1 MPSFPPNPHHQ
12 RDGAKDMSLNID
24 CPKASAPRQDWS
36 AHLTTRTDFGFLV
49 RPAHPGDEPA
59 LATFFTHVSP
69 DDLRFRFLSSVN
81 QIAGERLIA
90 MTHVDHELTEHFLAL
105 DPDDGAIIAS
115 AMLATDPAKVVGE
128 VAISIDSRFKARGI
142 GWALLA
148 HVTRYAKAHGLKRL
162 QSIESRENHAAIDLE
177 REMGFTRKPY
187 PDDPT
192 LVLVE
197 AQL

>member
-1 MPSFPPNPHHQ
+1 
-12 RDGAKDMSLNID
+12 
-24 CPKASAPRQDWS
+24 
-36 AHLTTRTDFGFLV
+36 
-49 RPAHPGDEPA
+49 
-59 LATFFTHVSP
+59 
-69 DDLRFRFLSSVN
+69 
-81 QIAGERLIA
+81 
-90 MTHVDHELTEHFLAL
+90 
-105 DPDDGAIIAS
+105 
-115 AMLATDPAKVVGE
+115 VVGE